1 MGRVATKEGRKEGRQ
16 EGTKKMIPGLTSHGT
31 ASSGMSY
38 WHNRQAGSRV
48 ACTLQQREQQ
58 PVIKVSAETVVAVY
72 LVFACQLLFFRVVV

>member
-1 MGRVATKEGRKEGRQ
+1 MGRVATTEGRKEGGK
-16 EGTKKMIPGLTSHGT
+16 ELKKMIPGLTSHGT

-38 WHNRQAGSRV
+38 WHNREAGSRV

-72 LVFACQLLFFRVVV
+72 LVFACQFFGFF